1 MVNITHKVA
10 KIAVFISSNRTYI
23 CPVKLLKLEI
33 MKKRIKNI
41 VYIVAIVASMM
52 SYANTSTSFKKERV
66 KTVLTLSDVKK
77 GHELLIKDTNL
88 LVLYRESITKNGT
101 YSKGFDLTALPD
113 GEYYF
118 ELDKDVQIIIM
129 PFTVAANQVVFS
141 KEKEVIIYK
150 PTVRVVDHKLF
161 VSRLSFE
168 TQPMEVEIY
177 YEAPF
182 EEHTGLIFSEKIE
195 NTKIIER
202 IYELSKQKKGA
213 YTIIFKTQG
222 RSFSKRL
229 KF

>member
-1 MVNITHKVA
+1 
-10 KIAVFISSNRTYI
+10 
-23 CPVKLLKLEI
+23 

-41 VYIVAIVASMM
+41 VCIVAIVVSMM
-52 SYANTSTSFKKERV
+52 SYANTSTSSFEKEKV

-118 ELDKDVQIIIM
+118 ELDKDVQIIMM
-129 PFTVAANQVVFS
+129 PFTVEANQVVFN
-141 KEKEVIIYK
+141 KEKEVTIYK

-182 EEHTGLIFSEKIE
+182 GAHTDLIFSEKIE

-202 IYELSKQKKGA
+202 IYELSKQKKGD